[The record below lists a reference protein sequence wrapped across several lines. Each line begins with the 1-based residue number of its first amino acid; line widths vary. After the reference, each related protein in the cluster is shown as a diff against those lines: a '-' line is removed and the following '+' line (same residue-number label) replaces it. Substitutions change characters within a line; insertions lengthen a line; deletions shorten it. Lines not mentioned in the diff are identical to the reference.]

1 MQPTRR
7 VVLILAIQIF
17 DLAAMSLAFL
27 GSLALSGNLA
37 DWPTFNESFLTQ
49 TVSLGTLILFAL
61 SVVAWHYIFKRFRL
75 YDSHRLAKLR
85 SQLFE
90 IAVACLVA
98 TGATLA
104 LGVVL
109 GVEHAGPMFGLE
121 LFLTGVL
128 LLIASRVILRATLSR
143 VRIRGRNLRH
153 TVIVGTNDRA
163 IKLKRYFES
172 HPQLGYVVSGF
183 VADEHEHHSECQP
196 VVSDYA
202 GFVNYL
208 RSHVI
213 DEVFLYAPLNTVYE
227 HLKHIVAACE
237 EQGIIIRLR
246 SDVFDLSIGR
256 FRIENAIDG
265 DFPTITM
272 YTGRQHGWPVAVKR
286 IVDVA
291 VAFGA
296 TVLCLPIL
304 IAAAIA
310 IKLDSPGPI
319 LFVQERI
326 GLNKRRFN
334 LYKFRT
340 MVVDA
345 EARQESLAGNNEADG
360 PVFKIKNDPRVT
372 RVGRLLRRL
381 SIDELPQLLNV
392 LLGDMSLVGPRPL
405 PVRDYEKFSSDW
417 TRRRF
422 SVRPG
427 ITCLWQ
433 VSGRSNIAFDRW
445 MELDMQY
452 IDQWSLLLDLKILLK
467 TLPAV
472 VRADGAY

>member
-7 VVLILAIQIF
+7 IVLILAYQVF
-17 DLAAMSLAFL
+17 DLMAMSFAFL
-27 GSLALSGNLA
+27 VALILSGAFRDWSGFQDNFLA
-37 DWPTFNESFLTQ
+37 QS
-49 TVSLGTLILFAL
+49 VSVRAL
-61 SVVAWHYIFKRFRL
+61 LLLSLSIAVWHIVFRRFRL
-75 YDSHRLAKLR
+75 YDSHRLTKLR
-85 SQLFE
+85 AQLVE
-90 IAVACLVA
+90 IAAASLVA
-98 TGATLA
+98 TGGTLA
-104 LGVVL
+104 LGALL
-109 GVEHAGPMFGLE
+109 GIGFIGPVFTAE
-121 LFLTGVL
+121 LFGFAVVFLSVGRIALRIL
-128 LLIASRVILRATLSR
+128 LKR

-153 TVIVGTNDRA
+153 TVIVGANERA
-163 IKLKRYFES
+163 LKLKRYFED
-172 HPQLGYVVSGF
+172 HPELGYVVSGF
-183 VADEHEHHSECQP
+183 VADETDSRDAYTP
-196 VVSDYA
+196 IVSDYA
-202 GFVNYL
+202 GFVEYL

-213 DEVFLYAPLNTVYE
+213 DEVFLYAPLNSVYG
-227 HLKHIVAACE
+227 HLAQIVAACE

-256 FRIENAIDG
+256 FRIENSIDG

-272 YTGRQHGWPVAVKR
+272 YTGRQHGWPVTVKR
-286 IVDVA
+286 FVDVV
-291 VAFGA
+291 VAAAA
-296 TVLCLPIL
+296 TLLCAPIFIL
-304 IAAAIA
+304 AAIA

-345 EARQESLAGNNEADG
+345 ETKQDSLAAANEADG

-372 RVGRLLRRL
+372 SVGRILRRL

-405 PVRDYEKFSSDW
+405 PVRDYEKFNSDW
-417 TRRRF
+417 IRRRF

-433 VSGRSNIAFDRW
+433 VSGRSNLAFDRW
-445 MELDMQY
+445 MELDMLY
-452 IDQWSLLLDLKILLK
+452 IDEWSLLLDLKILIK

-472 VRADGAY
+472 VRTDGAY